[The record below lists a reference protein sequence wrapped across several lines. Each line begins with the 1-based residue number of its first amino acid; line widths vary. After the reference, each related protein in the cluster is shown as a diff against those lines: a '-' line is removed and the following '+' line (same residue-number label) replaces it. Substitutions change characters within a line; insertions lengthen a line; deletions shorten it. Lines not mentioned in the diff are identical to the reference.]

1 MWIFTYERVCVIW
14 ESMMDVIPH
23 KLNIGINHLQYVIK
37 FSLVKKFKPTF
48 PKILL
53 TISLYAS
60 PTTELSLTADL
71 QSSTLA
77 EWMGTYLSWEDP
89 ASRTLLNRWRLEF
102 SDSLYMN
109 VCLMSEWSF
118 KANCW
123 SDPDFFHLCITHM
136 PALTGNKEMC
146 KTISAYSTAAKIFT

>member
-1 MWIFTYERVCVIW
+1 MREFVLFGRAWWTSYLTSSTSESTTYNM
-14 ESMMDVIPH
+14 S
-23 KLNIGINHLQYVIK
+23 LN
-37 FSLVKKFKPTF
+37 SAWWKKFKLTF